1 MKTVEELGISPI
13 PWCVRYDEGM
23 AYRIDCTRKKGFSN
37 RVVDDFD
44 GILNSDARLIA
55 AAPDLYEA
63 LRGLLKIVC
72 LDCNSSY
79 TVDGK
84 CVKCPRVVAAED
96 ALKKAGGAE

>member
-1 MKTVEELGISPI
+1 MKRVGELGISPS
-13 PWCVRYDEGM
+13 PWNVLRNGEIVSQEGFIFGIKKYDFG
-23 AYRIDCTRKKGFSN
+23 C
-37 RVVDDFD
+37 RVVFTTEA
-44 GILNSDARLIA
+44 DARLIA

-84 CVKCPRVVAAED
+84 CVKCPKVVAAES
-96 ALKKAGGAE
+96 ALEKAGGDE